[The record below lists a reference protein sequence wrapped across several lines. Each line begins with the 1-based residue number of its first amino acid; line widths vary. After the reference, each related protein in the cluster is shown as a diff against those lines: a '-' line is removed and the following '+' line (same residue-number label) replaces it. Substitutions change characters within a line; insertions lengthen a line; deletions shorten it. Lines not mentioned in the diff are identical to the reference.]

1 MAKRFKP
8 GRRSVLQGLAAVV
21 AALPGRQAQPGR
33 PGPPAPARPRSARW
47 PRSEAAF
54 LQRERRARAPRS
66 GGGAPRPGPHHH
78 HGRRRAKL
86 AFVDGLDRDF
96 ERVFQADLGPVC
108 LRRRAPPI
116 PRRGDDAETRV
127 LRAVVAKMATGSRFE
142 VATGTAVAGV
152 RSTDWIVQTEG
163 SRTQVYVI
171 EGAVDVADRGNSMRS
186 LPSIAQEDKV
196 MR

>member
-1 MAKRFKP
+1 MPLLRLAGGSDPFAKSTATP
-8 GRRSVLQGLAAVV
+8 HGDAAMT
-21 AALPGRQAQPGR
+21 L
-33 PGPPAPARPRSARW
+33 
-47 PRSEAAF
+47 
-54 LQRERRARAPRS
+54 
-66 GGGAPRPGPHHH
+66 
-78 HGRRRAKL
+78 
-86 AFVDGLDRDF
+86 
-96 ERVFQADLGPVC
+96 
-108 LRRRAPPI
+108 
-116 PRRGDDAETRV
+116 ETGV

-196 MR
+196 MLKPGRVAKIDGGKPVAAAWDQGKLDDLIAQTDL